1 MNAPTKEELSAHYLR
16 EFDAMPKHDFGVVLA
31 NITAVE
37 AEERAKKLPI
47 WEVISRMQDLFDA
60 ADGDSSEA
68 LSECL
73 ESLQKRAREI
83 ERIEGEALEAYEQS
97 SLRTSSALRK
107 I

>member
-31 NITAVE
+31 NMNAIE

-47 WEVISRMQDLFDA
+47 WEVISRLQALFDA
-60 ADGDSSEA
+60 ADGGSA
-68 LSECL
+68 HILQKCL
-73 ESLQKRAREI
+73 ETLQTEARGI
-83 ERIEGEALEAYEQS
+83 ERIEQEQEEAYEVQAARQS
-97 SLRTSSALRK
+97 SAARN